1 MVSSLKTFRI
11 SSNRHMLN
19 MYFKEIEGWFLRCS
33 RETDL
38 KINNYNNVV
47 AKLNINPAAIGSVW
61 DYLGKIEEVNF
72 EMVLEGRI
80 EESYR

>member
-1 MVSSLKTFRI
+1 MKR
-11 SSNRHMLN
+11 
-19 MYFKEIEGWFLRCS
+19 
-33 RETDL
+33 
-38 KINNYNNVV
+38 NNYNNVG

-80 EESYR
+80 EEVKGRGRGKGVKGMEIRKDTMLV